1 LRVAL
6 VSAEIFSSSRDRN
19 ILLTY
24 WADLVHIWF
33 LSINLICSTNLVLS
47 ASRVLIRSGLVLLD
61 SAHLL
66 LSRSASVLLI

>member
-1 LRVAL
+1 
-6 VSAEIFSSSRDRN
+6 
-19 ILLTY
+19 LLTY